1 MITLLVT
8 FLVSH
13 LGGII
18 TVVGAVAA
26 GAGLWFHGKSMGTAQ
41 GVAETTATLQPQLD
55 KAKTDAAVAQGQA
68 AAQTQL
74 AATAKTAA
82 VNQAQA
88 DAIPDADLAAE
99 LAKQGALRDPS
110 K

>member
-1 MITLLVT
+1 MITLLVS
-8 FLVSH
+8 FLLSH
-13 LGGII
+13 LMGIVTIVGGI
-18 TVVGAVAA
+18 AA
-26 GAGLWFHGKSMGTAQ
+26 GAGLWFHGKSTGTAQ

-74 AATAKTAA
+74 ANVAKQAA
-82 VNQAQA
+82 VNQAQT
-88 DAIPDADLAAE
+88 DAIPESDLAAE
-99 LAKQGALRDPS
+99 LAKQGALRDPT